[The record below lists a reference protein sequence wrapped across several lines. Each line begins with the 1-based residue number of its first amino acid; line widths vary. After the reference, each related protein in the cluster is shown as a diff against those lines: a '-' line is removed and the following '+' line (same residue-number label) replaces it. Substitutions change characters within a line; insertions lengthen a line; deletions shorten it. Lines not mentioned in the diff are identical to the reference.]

1 MCREFNSWP
10 WIFTHSLNCSI
21 LLAGKTL
28 KPEVRR
34 TSTFSDL
41 GIHFVRELKELEQN
55 LNINIVVNVIAHW
68 QTVRRQNQYTTNGI
82 DAKAQNTDRIHWKKI
97 G

>member
-10 WIFTHSLNCSI
+10 WIFTHSLNLSI
-21 LLAGKTL
+21 HFAGKAL

-34 TSTFSDL
+34 KSTFSVL
-41 GIHFVRELKELEQN
+41 VIHFVRELKELEQN

-68 QTVRRQNQYTTNGI
+68 QFVVKTNIRRTV
-82 DAKAQNTDRIHWKKI
+82 
-97 G
+97 

>member
-1 MCREFNSWP
+1 MCREFISWP
-10 WIFTHSLNCSI
+10 SIFTHGLNFSI

-68 QTVRRQNQYTTNGI
+68 QFVVKTNIRRTG
-82 DAKAQNTDRIHWKKI
+82 
-97 G
+97 